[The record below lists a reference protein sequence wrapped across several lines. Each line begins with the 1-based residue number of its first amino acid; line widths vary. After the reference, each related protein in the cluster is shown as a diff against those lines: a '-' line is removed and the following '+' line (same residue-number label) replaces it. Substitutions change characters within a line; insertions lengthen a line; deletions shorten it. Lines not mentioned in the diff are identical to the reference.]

1 MATVEGVQVAKGSSV
16 EVKSEG
22 EWWDATVSKV
32 RDDKI
37 KVHYV
42 GGTEEEDEWIALNSG
57 RLRLPKNTATG
68 GEEATAKKRGRFSSY
83 ETVDPVAVPTN
94 LPFKRST
101 VKDASKRRP
110 WKQALLFSQQ
120 FATKNI

>member
-57 RLRLPKNTATG
+57 RLRLSKNT
-68 GEEATAKKRGRFSSY
+68 
-83 ETVDPVAVPTN
+83 
-94 LPFKRST
+94 
-101 VKDASKRRP
+101 
-110 WKQALLFSQQ
+110 
-120 FATKNI
+120 